1 VSDTEVLYATPGFK
15 GAAEFVAK
23 SLGVGT
29 VAQDATVVD
38 GIDLTVVLGKDFE
51 AQVAKHAAA
60 TPSTS
65 TTTQETS
72 TTG

>member
-1 VSDTEVLYATPGFK
+1 MWE
-15 GAAEFVAK
+15 
-23 SLGVGT
+23 T

-60 TPSTS
+60 TPVTS
-65 TTTQETS
+65 TTANVDDSGDEHHWLTR
-72 TTG
+72 